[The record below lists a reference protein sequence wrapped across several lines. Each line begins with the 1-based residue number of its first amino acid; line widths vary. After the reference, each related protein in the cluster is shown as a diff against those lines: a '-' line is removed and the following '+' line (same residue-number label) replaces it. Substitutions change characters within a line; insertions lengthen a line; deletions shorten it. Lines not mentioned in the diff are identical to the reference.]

1 VVSQK
6 LRRNASSSC
15 ELEVLIMKAL
25 LLREYEKLEMTEM
38 PEPQIGPDELLVQV
52 KACGICGSDIHGFDG
67 STGRRIPPL
76 VMGHEASGV
85 VYKIGAEVREFR
97 VGDRVTFDSTIYC
110 AKCYFCRRGEVNLCD
125 RRQVLGV
132 SPGEYRRHGAFAEY
146 VAVPQHITY
155 PIPDALSFEH
165 AAMIEAVS
173 VAVHAVGL
181 TPVKLGD
188 TAVVVGSGM
197 IGLLVIQALRLAG
210 CSRVIAIDL
219 EEKRLRLA
227 AELGAEVCL
236 NASQSDVSSLVR
248 DYTSGRGADVA
259 MEVVGNTPAFATAL
273 ASLRKGGILT
283 LVGNLS
289 PKVELPLQSVVT
301 RQMRIQGSCASSGE
315 YPACIDL
322 LARKAIRVDPLIS
335 AVAPLAEGAAW
346 FERLQ
351 RGEPNL
357 MKVILVP

>member
-1 VVSQK
+1 
-6 LRRNASSSC
+6 
-15 ELEVLIMKAL
+15 MKAL

-38 PEPQIGPDELLVQV
+38 PEPQIGPDDLLVQV
-52 KACGICGSDIHGFDG
+52 RACGICGSDIHGFDG

-76 VMGHEASGV
+76 IMGHEASGV
-85 VYKIGAEVREFR
+85 VYKTGAEVREFR

-110 AKCYFCRRGEVNLCD
+110 GKCYFCRRGEVNLCD
-125 RRQVLGV
+125 HRQVLGV

-236 NASQSDVSSLVR
+236 NARQPDVSSLVR
-248 DYTSGRGADVA
+248 DYSSGRGVDVA
-259 MEVVGNTPAFATAL
+259 MEVVGNTPALETAL

-301 RQMRIQGSCASSGE
+301 RQIRMQGSCASSGE

-346 FERLQ
+346 FQRLH